1 MDYFY
6 LLRHYL
12 ATVAF
17 RTQHAIA
24 GAPEDFPEFKA
35 GKNVRTPLSILNHM
49 TEMAVGTNEVYC
61 GRDFDKL
68 DPLPWDEVIDR
79 FHSALHELDNSLL
92 EADPPGAN
100 RILQLFQGP
109 WLDIMTHIGQ
119 LMTLRRL
126 SGSPVDVEP
135 YYRSNIRVGQV
146 GPEQPL
152 ESIK

>member
-1 MDYFY
+1 VDNIY

-12 ATVAF
+12 ATLAF
-17 RTQHAIA
+17 RTQHALT
-24 GAPEDFPEFKA
+24 GAPEEFPDFKA
-35 GKNVRTPLSILNHM
+35 GKAIRTPLQILNHM
-49 TEMAVGTNEVYC
+49 TEIAVGTNEVYC

-68 DPLPWDEVIDR
+68 DPLPWDEVVEK
-79 FHSALHELDNSLL
+79 FHAALHDLDNTLL

-109 WLDIMTHIGQ
+109 WLDMMTHVGQ

-126 SGSPVDVEP
+126 SGSPVDVEF

-146 GPEQPL
+146 GPNQPL
-152 ESIK
+152 ESA

>member
-1 MDYFY
+1 VDYIY

-12 ATVAF
+12 ATLAF
-17 RTQHAIA
+17 RTQHAVR
-24 GAPEDFPEFKA
+24 GAPEDFPEFMA
-35 GKNVRTPLSILNHM
+35 GKAVRKPLMILNHM
-49 TEMAVGTNEVYC
+49 TEIVVGTNEVYC

-68 DPLPWDEVIDR
+68 ETLPWDEALEK
-79 FHSALHELDNSLL
+79 FHSALHDLDNSLM

-109 WLDIMTHIGQ
+109 LLDLMTHVGQ

-126 SGSPVDVEP
+126 AGSPVDVEP

-146 GPEQPL
+146 GPNQPL
-152 ESIK
+152 ESVE